1 METKIAHLNMIQ
13 GVINRMA
20 NNSFLLKGWS
30 ITIISALFAL
40 ATQDKEQ
47 PFLYLAI
54 LPCLMFWGLDGY
66 FLWQERMYRKL
77 YQVVADKDE
86 KNIDFSMNATTYKE
100 EIDNWFRVVLS
111 KTLLVFHGT
120 ILAIIILYILFILI
134 LKCN

>member
-1 METKIAHLNMIQ
+1 MDTKIAHLNMIQ

-30 ITIISALFAL
+30 ITIVSALFAL
-40 ATQDKEQ
+40 ATQEKGQ
-47 PFLYLAI
+47 QFLYLTI

-86 KNIDFSMNATTYKE
+86 KDIDFSMNATIYKKD
-100 EIDNWFRVVLS
+100 INCWFCVVFS
-111 KTLLVFHGT
+111 KTLLAFHGI
-120 ILAIIILYILFILI
+120 ILAIIILFILI
-134 LKCN
+134 LYFS